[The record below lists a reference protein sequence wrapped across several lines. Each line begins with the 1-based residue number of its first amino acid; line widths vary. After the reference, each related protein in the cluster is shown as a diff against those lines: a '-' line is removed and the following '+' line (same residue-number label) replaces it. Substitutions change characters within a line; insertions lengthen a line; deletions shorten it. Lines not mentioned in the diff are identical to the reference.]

1 MRIRWYILSRLL
13 EAFIA
18 TMAVLFGVMLI
29 VQWMRIGRAVTLR
42 DVDILL
48 LTFVP
53 MSSFVIPMALIF
65 SILIVLERFSVESE
79 IIAMKSCGVHSATI
93 FTPIL
98 FLASFCLLV
107 HVAVSTHLG
116 PLTMK
121 KIQTDLAR
129 EAPKKVLAFLEERD
143 FNDMFKDVVIYVE
156 SVNQKEKQLKGIFI
170 ESSGKERAVITAEN
184 GTIDA
189 QAGPITMR
197 LHQGTV
203 FMDTP
208 RADRLLSFDEYAFTL
223 EADLAGEL
231 RIKGYDTATQ
241 SEFRRLMEKDRTPR
255 GSRSTIPGMPS
266 DVQPHPGSGGHQ
278 LRDPAPPIA
287 PAYRVHHRDRH
298 DPGLLPGVR
307 PCGPSGQVGCHGSGA
322 RGLGSQHSLRR
333 RAEPGVAAA
342 GICSGG
348 QGMTDTLSRYIFRRA
363 SMMSLAA
370 WAGLTLLVFVSVF
383 LGNLSLFADHDA
395 PGSVIARFMWY
406 SLPRIAHWVLP
417 FSVCIGVVAAQASF
431 SRHVET
437 IAMQACSVSF
447 WRLSMPYIA
456 VSLIAALIMGSL
468 SFAVYPVAQRQAE
481 KIERSPSRRRASR
494 GPFRERRQIKVG
506 GTSTISRCW
515 ISPRHHA
522 EHHGYRTTSGRLSSI
537 IRAGIASWD
546 GAAWKTDRMEVMR
559 LAGSSLPSLR
569 DRVPCRWPSPLLI
582 SSLEAQDRHPHLQEL
597 FEYRAHLQQTA
608 SGP

>member
-203 FMDTP
+203 FMVTP

-241 SEFRRLMEKDRTPR
+241 SEFRRLMEKDRTPK
-255 GSRSTIPGMPS
+255 
-266 DVQPHPGSGGHQ
+266 
-278 LRDPAPPIA
+278 
-287 PAYRVHHRDRH
+287 RVKEYH
-298 DPGLLPGVR
+298 
-307 PCGPSGQVGCHGSGA
+307 
-322 RGLGSQHSLRR
+322 
-333 RAEPGVAAA
+333 
-342 GICSGG
+342 
-348 QGMTDTLSRYIFRRA
+348 SRYAFPMFNLI
-363 SMMSLAA
+363 L
-370 WAGLTLLVFVSVF
+370 GLVGISFGIQRPRSPRHTGFIIGIATILGYYLVFVLADRLVKSGVMDPV
-383 LGNLSLFADHDA
+383 LGAWAPNIAFGAVLSL
-395 PGSVIARFMWY
+395 VW
-406 SLPRIAHWVLP
+406 L
-417 FSVCIGVVAAQASF
+417 
-431 SRHVET
+431 
-437 IAMQACSVSF
+437 
-447 WRLSMPYIA
+447 
-456 VSLIAALIMGSL
+456 
-468 SFAVYPVAQRQAE
+468 
-481 KIERSPSRRRASR
+481 RRAFAR
-494 GPFRERRQIKVG
+494 G
-506 GTSTISRCW
+506 
-515 ISPRHHA
+515 
-522 EHHGYRTTSGRLSSI
+522 
-537 IRAGIASWD
+537 
-546 GAAWKTDRMEVMR
+546 DR
-559 LAGSSLPSLR
+559 G
-569 DRVPCRWPSPLLI
+569 
-582 SSLEAQDRHPHLQEL
+582 
-597 FEYRAHLQQTA
+597 
-608 SGP
+608 